1 MREQI
6 AFARGLRREPTAG
19 ERRFWTLLEP
29 WRANGW
35 HWRRQAPV
43 GPYVVDFVCKRIGLV
58 VEIDGD
64 SHYTEAGQR
73 HDARRTAYL
82 GERGYSV
89 LRFSNEDA
97 LTADLYEVMR
107 EVLGEPDAGP

>member
-19 ERRFWTLLEP
+19 EQRFWTLLEP

-64 SHYTEAGQR
+64 SHYTEVGQR
-73 HDARRTAYL
+73 HDAKRTAYL
-82 GERGYSV
+82 GECGYSV